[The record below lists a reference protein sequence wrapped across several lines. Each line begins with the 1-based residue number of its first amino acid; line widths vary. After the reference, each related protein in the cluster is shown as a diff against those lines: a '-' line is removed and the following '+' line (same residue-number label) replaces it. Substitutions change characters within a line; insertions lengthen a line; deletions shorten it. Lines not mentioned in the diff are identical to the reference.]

1 MLDGQ
6 VAIVTGAGRGI
17 GRATA
22 QRLAALGARVALAAR
37 NSEEL
42 SQTRRLIE
50 AAGGESVAIPTDVA
64 SEKAVN
70 ALVVQTLGR
79 LGRIDILINNAG
91 VAPSGT
97 VESMDPA
104 TFDAMVAVN
113 IRGVYLCCRAVW
125 PHMKAAGGGAI
136 VNISSVAALD
146 PFPGLGA
153 YGATKA
159 FINLYTKSLADEGAP
174 LGIRVFGI
182 APGAVDT
189 QMLRGLYPDFPSDQM
204 LAPETIA
211 AAVESMLM
219 PAGAA
224 IRGQTIVVKKDAPAG
239 AVNQ

>member
-22 QRLAALGARVALAAR
+22 RRLAALGARVALAAR
-37 NSEEL
+37 NGDEL
-42 SQTRRLIE
+42 HQTRRLIE
-50 AAGGESVAIPTDVA
+50 TAGGESIAILTDV
-64 SEKAVN
+64 SNEKEVA
-70 ALVVQTLGR
+70 ALIDQTLAR
-79 LGRIDILINNAG
+79 FGRIDMLVNNAG

-97 VESMDPA
+97 VECMEPA

-113 IRGVYLCCRAVW
+113 IRGVFLCCRAAW
-125 PHMKAAGGGAI
+125 PHLKAAGSGAI
-136 VNISSVAALD
+136 VNISSIAAID

-174 LGIRVFGI
+174 LGIRVHGI

-189 QMLRGLYPDFPSDQM
+189 RMLRGLYPDFPSDQM
-204 LAPETIA
+204 LTPEDIA
-211 AAVESMLM
+211 AAVELLLM
-219 PAGAA
+219 PAAA
-224 IRGQTIVVKKDAPAG
+224 PMRGQTIVVKKDPPAG
-239 AVNQ
+239 AIDQ